1 MRIFTRTLDDVTAR
15 LPEVVAAA
23 LALPGAAF
31 VLDGEAIALREDGRP
46 YPFQVTGSRFAS
58 RVRAHSVVLTPMFF
72 DLLHL
77 DGEDLLDRPGSERAA
92 ALSALVPRTWRVPR
106 GGPEMLE
113 AALAQGHEG
122 VVVKALDAPY
132 EAGRRGVGVGEGQA
146 GPHARSRG
154 ARRRVG
160 LGPAA
165 RVALEP
171 APRRARRRTAG
182 S

>member
-1 MRIFTRTLDDVTAR
+1 
-15 LPEVVAAA
+15 
-23 LALPGAAF
+23 
-31 VLDGEAIALREDGRP
+31 
-46 YPFQVTGSRFAS
+46 
-58 RVRAHSVVLTPMFF
+58 MFF

-92 ALSALVPRTWRVPR
+92 ALSALVPEPWRVPR

-132 EAGRRGVGVGEGQA
+132 EAGRRGAAWVKVKPVHTLDLVVLAVEWGSG
-146 GPHARSRG
+146 
-154 ARRRVG
+154 RRRG
-160 LGPAA
+160 KLSQ
-165 RVALEP
+165 P
-171 APRRARRRTAG
+171 APRARAGRTAA